1 MKILLTGGAGFIG
14 SHVAEE
20 YLRGGHRIVVVDN
33 LSSGKREYIPPEADF
48 YPVDI
53 RDRKALE
60 AVFSAEKPDVVN
72 HHAAQISVSYSV
84 KEPKFDAEVNILG
97 SLNLIDLSARYG
109 VKRFVYASSGGAV
122 YGEPIKNPCDEKHP
136 VNPLSPYGISKHV
149 VEHYLYFYGKNYG
162 FDYVILRYPNVYGPR
177 QDPYGEAGVIAIFS
191 LRMLRREEVTIN
203 GDGNQ
208 ERDFVYVKDI
218 ARANSLALSLKTV
231 SCDDP
236 LGPIFNLGSGVGTS
250 VNEIFKKLSEITE
263 YAMDPIYGPPKP
275 GEVYKIA
282 LDASKAKDV
291 LGWEPEMS
299 FERGLRET
307 VEWFKKEAT
316 Y

>member
-177 QDPYGEAGVIAIFS
+177 QD
-191 LRMLRREEVTIN
+191 
-203 GDGNQ
+203 
-208 ERDFVYVKDI
+208 
-218 ARANSLALSLKTV
+218 LSL
-231 SCDDP
+231 
-236 LGPIFNLGSGVGTS
+236 IH
-250 VNEIFKKLSEITE
+250 I
-263 YAMDPIYGPPKP
+263 
-275 GEVYKIA
+275 
-282 LDASKAKDV
+282 
-291 LGWEPEMS
+291 
-299 FERGLRET
+299 
-307 VEWFKKEAT
+307 
-316 Y
+316 